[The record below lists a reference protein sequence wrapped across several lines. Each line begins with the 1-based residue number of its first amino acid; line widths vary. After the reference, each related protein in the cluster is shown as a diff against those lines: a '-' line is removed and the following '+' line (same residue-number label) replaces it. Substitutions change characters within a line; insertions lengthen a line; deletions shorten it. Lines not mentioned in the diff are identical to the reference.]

1 MNNMI
6 NLIKD
11 KPLFIP
17 KILINNYKNLKI
29 TDEELIVIIVIM
41 SYGNKVIYNPEE
53 FSNENGGSKRN
64 IMKIIDNLCDKN
76 ILSLVIEKN
85 NRKTYEYISLDCL
98 YDKLFNI
105 VIDNKEEKEIDNSIF
120 SIFENEL
127 GRTLSPM
134 EYEKIKEWITS
145 GNSSEII
152 TCALR
157 EAVMNGISNFNYID
171 RILDNW
177 KKKGYKTRDDV
188 IKDKEKYHSKKEE
201 NIDIFDTDWLNE

>member
-53 FSNENGGSKRN
+53 FANEIGGSKRN

-76 ILSLVIEKN
+76 ILS
-85 NRKTYEYISLDCL
+85 
-98 YDKLFNI
+98 
-105 VIDNKEEKEIDNSIF
+105 
-120 SIFENEL
+120 
-127 GRTLSPM
+127 
-134 EYEKIKEWITS
+134 
-145 GNSSEII
+145 
-152 TCALR
+152 
-157 EAVMNGISNFNYID
+157 
-171 RILDNW
+171 
-177 KKKGYKTRDDV
+177 
-188 IKDKEKYHSKKEE
+188 
-201 NIDIFDTDWLNE
+201 